1 MTTRDDILELIPLYA
16 LGALDA
22 GETAQV
28 EDALLADPSLRAE
41 LDAHRDAA
49 AALGE
54 AVPRVEPSP
63 ALRARLM
70 ESVDATVAPGRFEAF
85 AARVAEMF
93 DVTIDKARMFLGWI
107 DQPGRW
113 EPTPLPWV
121 HQCHLPAGPAWAGA
135 DCGLVRM
142 PAGSEF
148 PWHAHNGE
156 ELTLVLSG
164 RAKDSDGHD
173 LGPGSELVVSG
184 DAQHE
189 FLADP
194 DAGEYIFAVRFYG
207 IYPVPK
213 PGA

>member
-1 MTTRDDILELIPLYA
+1 MTTRDDLLALIPLYA

-22 GETAQV
+22 DETAQV
-28 EDALLADPSLRAE
+28 EDALVADPTLRAE
-41 LDAHRDAA
+41 LDAHREAA
-49 AALGE
+49 AALGHGL
-54 AVPRVEPSP
+54 APVEPSP
-63 ALRARLM
+63 ALRARLI
-70 ESVDATVAPGRFEAF
+70 ESVDATVAPGRFERF

-93 DVTIDKARMFLGWI
+93 DVTVDKARMFLGWI

-113 EPTPLPWV
+113 EATPLPWV
-121 HQCHLPAGPAWAGA
+121 QQCHLPPGPAWAGA
-135 DCGLVRM
+135 DCGIVRM
-142 PAGSEF
+142 PAGSVF

-156 ELTLVLSG
+156 ELTLVISG

-173 LGPGSELVVSG
+173 LGPGSELVVSA

-189 FLADP
+189 FIADP